1 MRFNTKAEYGLAA
14 IADIAIQHEQGKK
27 AVTAE
32 IAKRQRIS
40 PKYLEQILLQLR
52 RSNLISASKG
62 KTGGYSLSRD
72 ASKIRITDVLN
83 ALDSSSLADASELNA
98 EDGIRMNLKVCL
110 WDKINDHMRAY
121 MDSLTLAELLAQCD
135 AFESHG
141 CYAI

>member
-52 RSNLISASKG
+52 RSNLIYAAKG
-62 KTGGYSLSRD
+62 KNGGYSLTRA
-72 ASKIRITDVLN
+72 ASSISVTDILN
-83 ALDSSSLADASELNA
+83 ALDSSILADASELDVQ
-98 EDGIRMNLKVCL
+98 DGIRMNLKVCL
-110 WDKINDHMRAY
+110 WDKVNSHMRAY
-121 MDSLTLAELLAQCD
+121 MDRLTLAELLAQCD
-135 AFESHG
+135 AFESGG
-141 CYAI
+141 CYSI